1 MVSTLTQWKN
11 CKYKNSMEEQKIKKN
26 NERTV
31 NTKQFNERMVNTGT
45 QQNNSKY
52 KNSMEER

>member
-11 CKYKNSMEEQKIKKN
+11 CKYKNSMEEQKIKKKT

-45 QQNNSKY
+45 Q
-52 KNSMEER
+52 

>member
-11 CKYKNSMEEQKIKKN
+11 CKYKNSMEEQKIKKI

-31 NTKQFNERMVNTGT
+31 NAKKELNRTTVNRRIQWNG
-45 QQNNSKY
+45 N
-52 KNSMEER
+52 